1 MFWTVY
7 KGASELDKD
16 WVETDQSTIIAIELL
31 VGWRFLLNSLRYIYE
46 PIIFSTSVF
55 SVNEIEIN
63 ILLFVKICCVSKLN
77 KN

>member
-16 WVETDQSTIIAIELL
+16 WVETDQSKIIAVELL

-46 PIIFSTSVF
+46 PIICLTSVF
-55 SVNEIEIN
+55 YYKWNWNKYSTVSSTLLSVQVE
-63 ILLFVKICCVSKLN
+63 
-77 KN
+77 